1 LDGVSGLAER
11 VLPLRSHPARS
22 HKCPTVARRNMKSVS
37 HPLMLISL
45 MTDKKP
51 SSPTL
56 DRRRLLTSAVLGTG
70 MVTLSAGARATPAE
84 PTRSSEPMTAQAE
97 EGPYYLP
104 LNLTRADITEG
115 LSGIPV
121 DIRFTVVDEAGL
133 PYTGALV
140 DIWHCDAQG
149 VYSGF
154 EQPGGQAVTDMKGRT
169 FLRGVQPVDADGSAL
184 FHSIYPG
191 WYHGRTTHIH
201 FKVRHGARTNL
212 TSQFFL
218 PDTLSEFLYSQVTAY
233 QRAELRDTLNS
244 DDGIA
249 IQAGDTVEGSVRET
263 KGRYLVTLAVRVDRA
278 SIARE
283 NHFGG
288 PGGPP
293 PGPPRAGPMGGL
305 GNIPG
310 GPDGRRERPPGG
322 PPALQ
327 GEQRVAALLPDAKR
341 VDRPR
346 GQGGPPPV

>member
-1 LDGVSGLAER
+1 M
-11 VLPLRSHPARS
+11 
-22 HKCPTVARRNMKSVS
+22 VALSTEGRAA
-37 HPLMLISL
+37 
-45 MTDKKP
+45 
-51 SSPTL
+51 SSQ
-56 DRRRLLTSAVLGTG
+56 
-70 MVTLSAGARATPAE
+70 GARLQGA
-84 PTRSSEPMTAQAE
+84 MTVQAE

-104 LNLTRADITEG
+104 LNLVRADITEG
-115 LSGIPV
+115 LAGIPV
-121 DIRFTVVDEAGL
+121 DIRFTVVDEVGL

-154 EQPGGQAVTDMKGRT
+154 EQPDGQSVTDMKGRT
-169 FLRGVQPVDADGSAL
+169 FLRGVQPVDAEGSVL

-233 QRAELRDTLNS
+233 RRAELRDTLNS

-263 KGRYLVTLAVRVDRA
+263 KGRYLVTLAIRVDRA
-278 SIARE
+278 AVASD

-293 PGPPRAGPMGGL
+293 PGPPRGRPMGGPEKM
-305 GNIPG
+305 PG
-310 GPDGRRERPPGG
+310 GPDQGHGPPPG

-341 VDRPR
+341 VDRPT
-346 GQGGPPPV
+346 GPGGSPPG

>member
-1 LDGVSGLAER
+1 
-11 VLPLRSHPARS
+11 
-22 HKCPTVARRNMKSVS
+22 
-37 HPLMLISL
+37 
-45 MTDKKP
+45 MTDKNALP
-51 SSPTL
+51 PML
-56 DRRRLLTSAVLGTG
+56 DRRHLLTSAVLGTG
-70 MVTLSAGARATPAE
+70 MMALSAEARAAPTKAARPDGPLTAE
-84 PTRSSEPMTAQAE
+84 AE

-104 LNLTRADITEG
+104 LNLERDDITEG
-115 LSGIPV
+115 LAGIPI

-133 PYTGALV
+133 PYAGALV

-154 EQPGGQAVTDMKGRT
+154 EQPGGQTTTDMKSRT
-169 FLRGVQPVDADGSAL
+169 FLRGIQPVDADGNAL

-201 FKVRHGARTNL
+201 FKVRHGARTNV

-218 PDTLSEFLYSQVTAY
+218 PDTLSEFLYSQVPAY
-233 QRAELRDTLNS
+233 RRAELRDTLNS

-249 IQAGDTVEGSVRET
+249 IQAGDTVEGSVREM

-278 SIARE
+278 SIALV
-283 NHFGG
+283 NHLGG

-293 PGPPRAGPMGGL
+293 PGPPGAGSMGRP
-305 GNIPG
+305 GNMPE
-310 GPDGRRERPPGG
+310 GPDGKRGPPPGG

-327 GEQRVAALLPDAKR
+327 GEQRVAALLPNAKR

-346 GQGGPPPV
+346 GPGGSPPAA